1 MLAEQYHVCSAIPGD
16 LHPKGVGREGGA
28 TKPQHVL
35 ACCVGRCS
43 VNSRSHKCGADS
55 PTIGH
60 FDTHP
65 LTHTRD
71 AAMAPAASR
80 PPARTTR
87 RKAPVVEESDNEEN
101 RTPSPEV
108 PDDDDEEEFTPA
120 PAPLKTG
127 RVRGRRGRRFRHRA
141 PSACDQLRL
150 LVIADYLAKWRRRI
164 AKACRGRAQCD
175 LTPPF

>member
-1 MLAEQYHVCSAIPGD
+1 MTPCKELLTERNHIYVFAFMIITDNCT
-16 LHPKGVGREGGA
+16 PKGPRRKGGA
-28 TKPQHVL
+28 AKPQHVL

-43 VNSRSHKCGADS
+43 VNSRSHRCGADS

-60 FDTHP
+60 FHTHP
-65 LTHTRD
+65 LTHTKD

-108 PDDDDEEEFTPA
+108 PDDDDEENSHRRQRHSRLGECA
-120 PAPLKTG
+120 GGQGKVLHRPLS
-127 RVRGRRGRRFRHRA
+127 
-141 PSACDQLRL
+141 P
-150 LVIADYLAKWRRRI
+150 
-164 AKACRGRAQCD
+164 
-175 LTPPF
+175 